1 MLFRSF
7 LVFQVAY
14 WSIDPWLQSSSGL
27 EQTYTIFISVDR
39 IYHSVLPHFT
49 QTMSG
54 AIGSHI
60 EGRSEENK
68 DITCGIINSAG

>member
-27 EQTYTIFISVDR
+27 EQTYNIFSVDR
-39 IYHSVLPHFT
+39 IYQCSVLPHFT